1 MRLALAFVD
10 LPVPLL
16 RVLHER
22 AVWWCHHA
30 AAGPGAQALIAHIGD
45 DLLGRAV
52 SQVLDQA
59 QLPGVGDVGTGR
71 LGWAPEQEPAAG
83 AGEGH
88 CLDGVLLVLAGGE
101 IPPIRAAD
109 GRPADRISVPSTIPV
124 CPLEPRCSMTSA
136 RVRSRTPGAAVQ
148 PRWAS
153 SGRTSPTSRMI
164 MERSTPNQQA
174 SRS

>member
-71 LGWAPEQEPAAG
+71 SWAGLQNRSLPRGP
-83 AGEGH
+83 
-88 CLDGVLLVLAGGE
+88 V
-101 IPPIRAAD
+101 RAIALTAF
-109 GRPADRISVPSTIPV
+109 R
-124 CPLEPRCSMTSA
+124 LFL
-136 RVRSRTPGAAVQ
+136 PG
-148 PRWAS
+148 
-153 SGRTSPTSRMI
+153 
-164 MERSTPNQQA
+164 
-174 SRS
+174 